1 MEKTPRIHWGRCHA
15 RDRRAI
21 DWHRITRILQK
32 DTYSLKM
39 PKLNPSSQVIE
50 GRNAVDGRILSTNKD
65 RTRIIISFE
74 DKAHD
79 DCSAVHDRAANDGVG
94 SNGHGG
100 QHVKTFPSSS
110 SSSMPGKSRVRGK
123 GGPAS
128 GMSSTANSDQ
138 NTKRAT
144 NSRRP
149 PLSKGKTSSRT
160 SGREN
165 EGRKLYHS
173 LTVPVSTTFATERL
187 KHQRALAKSERN
199 ANSLNG
205 DSRAKASQST
215 GNDGSA
221 RLPLS
226 HKNAHQVTNFMIDRK
241 AV

>member
-1 MEKTPRIHWGRCHA
+1 MFCRSRSSGERRHRQQWAWRSACEVVPPHPRVPRCQE
-15 RDRRAI
+15 I
-21 DWHRITRILQK
+21 
-32 DTYSLKM
+32 
-39 PKLNPSSQVIE
+39 PSSRE
-50 GRNAVDGRILSTNKD
+50 
-65 RTRIIISFE
+65 
-74 DKAHD
+74 
-79 DCSAVHDRAANDGVG
+79 
-94 SNGHGG
+94 
-100 QHVKTFPSSS
+100 
-110 SSSMPGKSRVRGK
+110 RGA
-123 GGPAS
+123 AS
-128 GMSSTANSDQ
+128 GMSSMANSDQ

-187 KHQRALAKSERN
+187 KQQRALAKSERN
-199 ANSLNG
+199 ATSLNG